1 MNTPVISWQWPAAI
15 ILTILVFTAAVIA
28 AGLWARSRYP
38 RRPVTGPGTA
48 EGDTAAEGDAGGT
61 APDDADDKDDGD
73 TDTPNDRPAGARTGK
88 RQKKTSAYSWT
99 VSDDLQSDIPSQ
111 RF

>member
-48 EGDTAAEGDAGGT
+48 EGDAAGEGDAGGT
-61 APDDADDKDDGD
+61 APDDADDKADGD
-73 TDTPNDRPAGARTGK
+73 TDTPNARPAPGQGNGRKSLRHTHG
-88 RQKKTSAYSWT
+88 Q
-99 VSDDLQSDIPSQ
+99 
-111 RF
+111 